1 MHFRR
6 NRENARYW
14 MEVLTPH
21 GKVLSEKAFKSIN
34 PRDYSI
40 TIKWNMPM
48 MAWVLFGWCSCGIPN
63 TDGIPCH
70 HMVVEVESREIPQ
83 LHCCHRPWLI
93 GGNHLSLKLA
103 IRWSANR
110 QCELARVGTPPKSSD
125 LLQRKKQLLD
135 SSTWLETTTYY
146 ARFLR
151 GTNRHLNRWDILH
164 LKRYHTQNQWE
175 YTNAHE

>member
-1 MHFRR
+1 MFTR
-6 NRENARYW
+6 
-14 MEVLTPH
+14 
-21 GKVLSEKAFKSIN
+21 
-34 PRDYSI
+34 
-40 TIKWNMPM
+40 
-48 MAWVLFGWCSCGIPN
+48 WVTKMFTFNLNC
-63 TDGIPCH
+63 
-70 HMVVEVESREIPQ
+70 
-83 LHCCHRPWLI
+83 LHCGDQLCKKIVINEWLRLNNFMFLMRGRPPRLDNITLCHRPWLI

-110 QCELARVGTPPKSSD
+110 RCELARVGTPPKSSD

-146 ARFLR
+146 TRFPR

-164 LKRYHTQNQWE
+164 LKRYHTRNQWE